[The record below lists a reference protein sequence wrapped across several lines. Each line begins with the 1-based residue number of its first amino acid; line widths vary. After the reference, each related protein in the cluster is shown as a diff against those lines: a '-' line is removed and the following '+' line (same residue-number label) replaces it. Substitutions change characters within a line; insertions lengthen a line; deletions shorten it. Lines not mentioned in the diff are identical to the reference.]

1 MKRNVLQSMWKTSM
15 IAALLMIVN
24 VAVFAQNV
32 SLVGRVSDEQGE
44 LMIGVTIQ
52 EKGTS
57 NATIT
62 DINGQYSLNL
72 SSSNPTLIVS
82 FIGYKTQEVKVGK
95 QKVVDVVLVE
105 DVSELDEVVVVG
117 YGQQRK
123 VSVVGA
129 QSSVKV
135 KDLKTPGGNLS
146 TAISGR
152 IAGVVAV
159 QRSGEPG
166 HDGADIWIRG
176 MSTFTGQN
184 SKPLVLVDGV
194 ERSFNNIDPEDIE
207 SFTVLKD
214 ASATAVYGVRGANG
228 VVIVKTKP
236 GVVGKPKFSFD
247 YNEGFITM
255 TKKPKLAD
263 AYTYMEVANEAYAD
277 TNNGAVLYSPQYIE
291 ATKKANGVLPND
303 NAKMYNPYLYPA
315 VDWMKEIFND
325 WGHNRRVNASVRGGV
340 PNANYYVSL
349 TYYTE
354 KGLTQTNNMENYD
367 VNMKFDRYNFTSNLN
382 LKPTDKTAID
392 LGFSGYISEGNYPQ
406 QSTANLFQAAM
417 AINPVYLPKMMP
429 DGTVSGISGNGDMR
443 NPYADLVRRGF
454 TNEHRTQINSNIR
467 VTQDLDFWKWSKGLK
482 ATAMIAFDSWSGR
495 DLKYTKREDTYY
507 FSGTK
512 NENGLWNEDVYK
524 EDGSYNMIRTYK
536 GQPNLSFDSNQ
547 RAGSTRTTY
556 FETSLN
562 YDRTFGLHRIG
573 GLFLYNHRIYRDA
586 GETDMLKT
594 LPYKQQGIAAR
605 ATYSWN
611 DRYFGEFNL
620 GYNGSENFAPKKRF
634 GTFPALGIGWAI
646 SNEPFWEGFKKYVS
660 YLKIR
665 YTDGK
670 VGSDAVT
677 DRRFMYQA
685 IMDKPD
691 DNSSFIF
698 TQGGSGATSGWGIKN
713 YGVENITWSTSRK
726 QDLGIDIKFWDEALS
741 LNIDVF
747 KERREGIFLR
757 RATIPDY
764 AGFIEMPY
772 GNLGIVENKGI
783 ETSVEFNKQLSRK
796 VFLTVRGNITYNED
810 KIIEND
816 QPAVIYD
823 WRETRGTNVNAR
835 WGFIADGLFTSE
847 EEIANHA
854 TQFGTVK
861 VGDIKY
867 RDLNG
872 DGLIDDNDKCV
883 IGQGDVPKIY
893 YGFGADLQVG
903 NLSFGAVF
911 QGIADADRCLSGNS
925 IQPFSTMT
933 GIDNL
938 YSNIDDRWSAD
949 DPDNQNVFYPRLHNG
964 QAANTNNNQ
973 TSTWWQKD
981 VSFLRLKQLT
991 VSYNLPD
998 RWVSKV
1004 GLKNARIYVMGT
1016 NLLTFSKF
1024 KLWDP
1029 ELNTNNGTSYP
1040 NVSTYSL
1047 GLSFGF

>member
-1 MKRNVLQSMWKTSM
+1 MRKIALQNTLRACMLAFLLLATSVVVL
-15 IAALLMIVN
+15 
-24 VAVFAQNV
+24 AQNH
-32 SLVGRVSDEQGE
+32 SLVGRVTDEQGE

-52 EKGTS
+52 EKGSS

-62 DINGQYSLNL
+62 DINGQYSINL
-72 SSSNPTLIVS
+72 SSSNSTILVS
-82 FIGYKTQEVKVGK
+82 FIGYKTQEIKVGK
-95 QKVVDVVLVE
+95 RKMIDIALTE

-135 KDLKTPGGNLS
+135 KELKTPGSNLS

-176 MSTFTGQN
+176 ISTFTGQN

-194 ERSFNNIDPEDIE
+194 ERDFNNIDPEDIE

-236 GVVGKPKFSFD
+236 GVVGTPKFSFD

-255 TKKPKLAD
+255 TKRPELAD
-263 AYTYMEVANEAYAD
+263 AYTYMDAANEAYAND
-277 TNNGAVLYSPQYIE
+277 GKGVLFTPQYIE
-291 ATKKANGVLPND
+291 ATKKANGMMTND
-303 NAKMYNPYLYPA
+303 NPQMYNSYLYPA

-325 WGHNRRVNASVRGGV
+325 WGHNRRINASVRGGV

-354 KGLTQTNNMENYD
+354 KGLLETNNVENYD
-367 VNMKFDRYNFTSNLN
+367 INMKYDRYNFTSNLN
-382 LKPTDKTAID
+382 LKPTKRTTID

-406 QSTANLFQAAM
+406 QSTSDLFGAAM
-417 AINPVYLPKMMP
+417 AINPVYLPLMMP

-443 NPYADLVRRGF
+443 NPYADLVRRGYK
-454 TNEHRTQINSNIR
+454 NEHRTQINSNIR

-482 ATAMIAFDSWSGR
+482 ATAMIAFDTWSGR
-495 DLKYTKREDTYY
+495 DLRYNKREDTYY
-507 FSGTK
+507 FSGSK
-512 NENGLWNEDVYK
+512 DENGLWKDDVYDA
-524 EDGSYNMIRTYK
+524 DGNYRMIRTYT
-536 GQPNLSFDSNQ
+536 GQPNLSFNTDDT
-547 RAGSTRTTY
+547 AGSTRTTY
-556 FETSLN
+556 FEASLN
-562 YDRTFGLHRIG
+562 YDRSFGLHRVG
-573 GLFLYNHRIYRDA
+573 GLFLYNHRIYRNA
-586 GETDMLKT
+586 GERSLINS

-611 DRYFGEFNL
+611 DRYFAEFNL
-620 GYNGSENFAPKKRF
+620 GYNGSENFAPNKRF
-634 GTFPALGIGWAI
+634 GTFPAFGLGWAV
-646 SNEPFWEGFKKYVS
+646 SNESFGRGMKKYIS
-660 YLKIR
+660 YLKFR

-670 VGSDAVT
+670 VGNDVVAG
-677 DRRFMYQA
+677 RRFMYQA
-685 IMDKPD
+685 IMGQPD
-691 DNSSFIF
+691 SESNFIF
-698 TQGGSGATSGWGIKN
+698 VQGGSGANAGWGIQN

-726 QDLGIDIKFWDEALS
+726 QDLGIDLKFWDDALS
-741 LNIDVF
+741 LNLDLF
-747 KERREGIFLR
+747 KERRDGIFLR
-757 RATIPDY
+757 RATIPGY
-764 AGFIEMPY
+764 AGFVEMPY

-783 ETSVEFNKQLSRK
+783 EASLEFSKQLGKK
-796 VFLTVRGNITYNED
+796 VFLTVRGNVTYNED
-810 KIIEND
+810 KIIEDD
-816 QPAVIYD
+816 QPAVQYP
-823 WRETRGTNVNAR
+823 WRETRGTNVLAR
-835 WGFIADGLFTSE
+835 WGFIAEGLFTSE

-854 TQFGTVK
+854 TQFGTLQ

-867 RDLNG
+867 KDLNE
-872 DGLIDDNDKCV
+872 DGIIDDNDKCV

-903 NLSFGAVF
+903 RLSFGAVF
-911 QGIADADRCLSGNS
+911 QGIADVDRCLSGNS
-925 IQPFSTMT
+925 IQPFSSMT

-938 YSNIDDRWSAD
+938 YSNIGDRWSAD
-949 DPDNQNVFYPRLHNG
+949 DPTNQDVFYPRLHNG

-981 VSFLRLKQLT
+981 MSFLRLKQLT
-991 VSYNLPD
+991 ISYDLPD
-998 RWVSKV
+998 RWISKA

>member
-1 MKRNVLQSMWKTSM
+1 MRKIAQQSVFRACMLAW
-15 IAALLMIVN
+15 LMLTVCLSTY
-24 VAVFAQNV
+24 AQDH
-32 SLVGRVSDEQGE
+32 SLVGRVTDEQGE
-44 LMIGVTIQ
+44 FMIGVTLQ

-62 DINGQYSLNL
+62 DINGQYTIQL
-72 SSSNPTLIVS
+72 SSKNATLVVS
-82 FIGYKTQEVKVGK
+82 FIGYKTQEIKVSK
-95 QKVVDVVLVE
+95 QKVLDIVMVE

-129 QSSVKV
+129 QSTVKV
-135 KDLKTPGGNLS
+135 KELKTPGSNLS

-176 MSTFTGQN
+176 ISTFTGQN

-194 ERSFNNIDPEDIE
+194 ERDFNNIDPEDIE

-236 GVVGKPKFSFD
+236 GVVGTPKFSFD

-255 TKKPKLAD
+255 TKRPKLAD
-263 AYTYMEVANEAYAD
+263 AYTYMDAANEAYAND
-277 TNNGAVLYSPQYIE
+277 GKGILFTPQYIE
-291 ATKKANGVLPND
+291 ATKKANGVLAND
-303 NAKMYNPYLYPA
+303 DPKMYNAYLYPA

-354 KGLTQTNNMENYD
+354 KGLLETNNMENYD
-367 VNMKFDRYNFTSNLN
+367 INMKYDRYNFTSNLN
-382 LKPTDKTAID
+382 LKPAKRTAID

-406 QSTANLFQAAM
+406 QSTSDLFGAAM
-417 AINPVYLPKMMP
+417 AINPVYLPLMMP
-429 DGTVSGISGNGDMR
+429 DGSVSGISGNGDMR
-443 NPYADLVRRGF
+443 NPYADLVRRGYK
-454 TNEHRTQINSNIR
+454 NEHRTQINSNIR
-467 VTQDLDFWKWSKGLK
+467 ITQDLDFWKWSKGLK
-482 ATAMIAFDSWSGR
+482 ATAMIAFDTWSGR
-495 DLKYTKREDTYY
+495 DLRYNKREDTYY
-507 FSGTK
+507 FSGSK
-512 NENGLWNEDVYK
+512 DENGLWKSDVYNA
-524 EDGSYNMIRTYK
+524 DGTYRMTRTYT
-536 GQPNLSFDSNQ
+536 GQPNLSFNTDDT
-547 RAGSTRTTY
+547 AGSTRTTY
-556 FETSLN
+556 FESSLN
-562 YDRTFGLHRIG
+562 YDRSFGLHRVG
-573 GLFLYNHRIYRDA
+573 GLLLYNQRVYRNA
-586 GETDMLKT
+586 GDRSLIGS
-594 LPYKQQGIAAR
+594 LPYKQQGLAAR

-611 DRYFGEFNL
+611 DRYFAEFNL
-620 GYNGSENFAPKKRF
+620 GYNGSENFTPSNRF
-634 GTFPALGIGWAI
+634 GTFPAFGLGWAV
-646 SNEPFWEGFKKYVS
+646 SNEPFWNKMKKYIS
-660 YLKIR
+660 YLKFR

-670 VGSDAVT
+670 VGNDVT
-677 DRRFMYQA
+677 AGRRFMYQA
-685 IMDKPD
+685 IMGQPEGE
-691 DNSSFIF
+691 SYYIF
-698 TQGGSGATSGWGIKN
+698 SQGGSGASGGWGIQN

-726 QDLGIDIKFWDEALS
+726 QDLGIDLKFWDDALS
-741 LNIDVF
+741 VNLDIF
-747 KERREGIFLR
+747 KERRDGIFLR
-757 RATIPDY
+757 RATIPGY
-764 AGFIEMPY
+764 AGFVEMPY

-783 ETSVEFNKQLSRK
+783 EASLEFNKQLAK
-796 VFLTVRGNITYNED
+796 NVFLTVRGNVTYNKD
-810 KIIEND
+810 KIVEND
-816 QPAVIYD
+816 EPAVQYP
-823 WRETRGTNVNAR
+823 WRETRGTNVLAR
-835 WGFIADGLFTSE
+835 WGFIAEGLFTSE

-854 TQFGTVK
+854 TQFGTLQ

-867 RDLNG
+867 KDLNE
-872 DGLIDDNDKCV
+872 DGIIDDNDKCV
-883 IGQGDVPKIY
+883 IGQGDVPRIY

-903 NLSFGAVF
+903 RWSIGAVF
-911 QGIADADRCLSGNS
+911 QGIAEADRCLSGNS
-925 IQPFSTMT
+925 IHPFSSMT

-949 DPDNQNVFYPRLHNG
+949 DPTNQDVFYPRLHNG
-964 QAANTNNNQ
+964 QAANTNNYQ

-981 VSFLRLKQLT
+981 MSFLRLKQLT
-991 VSYNLPD
+991 VSYDLPG
-998 RWVSKV
+998 RWISKA
-1004 GLKNARIYVMGT
+1004 GLKSGRIYVMGT

-1047 GLSFGF
+1047 GISFGF